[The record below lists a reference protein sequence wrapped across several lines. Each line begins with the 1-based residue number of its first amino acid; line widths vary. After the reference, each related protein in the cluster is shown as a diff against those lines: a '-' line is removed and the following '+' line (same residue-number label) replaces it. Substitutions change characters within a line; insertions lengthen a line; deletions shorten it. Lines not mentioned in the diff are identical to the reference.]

1 MCVICAASI
10 WVELH
15 LPSHS
20 SALRRQ
26 MRMSSGIKDPLMTVD
41 LIATY
46 LLPALTKIPGAEEMC
61 HGRAFLLCGPLLQGC
76 S

>member
-1 MCVICAASI
+1 MCVIRPASI

-15 LPSHS
+15 LPSQS
-20 SALRRQ
+20 RAMRGQ

-46 LLPALTKIPGAEEMC
+46 LLPA
-61 HGRAFLLCGPLLQGC
+61 
-76 S
+76 